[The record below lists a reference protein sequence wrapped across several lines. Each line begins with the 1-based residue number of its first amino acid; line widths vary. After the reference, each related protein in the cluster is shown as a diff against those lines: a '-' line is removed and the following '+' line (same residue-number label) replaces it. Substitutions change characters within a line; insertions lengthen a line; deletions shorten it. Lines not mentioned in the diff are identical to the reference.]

1 MLQEAF
7 GQSGRLII
15 INGNHLRTIK
25 LFRLMP
31 LYIHHPFLQ
40 KPLDQEKPEL
50 KIWAKV
56 MVIVLNN
63 S

>member
-1 MLQEAF
+1 
-7 GQSGRLII
+7 
-15 INGNHLRTIK
+15 
-25 LFRLMP
+25 MP